1 MTVLKPKKIISL
13 LLAVCMTLTLIST
26 SLCTTASAAS
36 KTVIKTVDDLKNIS
50 KNLSGTYELGANI
63 DCKGVS
69 MSPIGNLAKPF
80 TGTFTC
86 PTGANGKPTYAI
98 TNLTINVKIGG
109 DRKSQQGQYK
119 ANGDSN
125 WCVGLFGA
133 AKDAKFQNIVV
144 LNANVSSDVIGG
156 SDTGSSYSE
165 TYKGTDEQGTGIM
178 CGIAVG
184 TTFKNCGVQGTVTSA
199 SNNVGGFVGQAGR
212 TVNSTGNGNKPLMS
226 GKSGTTAQN
235 CYAYANVNSTGSFQ
249 WNAGGFV
256 GNATKSTFTGSFFE
270 GTLAVT
276 TGTSMAAGGFVGCI
290 SSSTFKACYSAGSF
304 TQGGYYPGAFA
315 GQFTGHNAAADR
327 CKQCYSNIKMSGTP
341 FSPEANDKSG
351 NFLTPNV
358 GGSQEGFAVKS
369 VADINAKFASNTLW
383 NTYGDGATLP
393 TVKALTGK
401 TVKTLADLGV
411 VEGTSGDCV
420 WKIED
425 GRLIISGN
433 GRMGESTWN
442 RHWIASVTIEDN
454 VTSISDSAFSGC
466 TELTSIDI
474 PDSVV
479 EIGVCAFSNCTA
491 LTSVT
496 LPGSLR
502 AIGSSAFSGCTN
514 LSGINIPERVK
525 DIGNSAFSGC
535 TNLTEIKVDKNN
547 KKYCS
552 VDGVLYNKDKTEL
565 MSFPAGKVGD
575 FIIPDSV
582 ISIDGRAFY
591 GCTGLTGIT
600 IPDSVTSISDSAL
613 DGCSGLTSITI
624 PDSVTSIGWHAF
636 EDCVNLTSVT
646 VPNGVTSIGNKSFAG
661 CKNLRTIVIPES
673 VTSIAD
679 NAFNESYLVTI
690 KTTENSAAHK
700 YALENDID
708 FELIEP
714 VTVEGDDKNITIST
728 DNSVIPS
735 AGVSLS
741 TEKVE
746 NIGEKYEAKLKNLGT
761 EKFTAYNIDLMKD
774 DAKIQP
780 NGKVTVGVAVPDG
793 MDGAKCKVYRAE
805 TDGTL
810 TDMGAVF
817 ENGKF
822 AFKTDHF
829 SLYIIAQFAVKP
841 GDVTGDGVVNS
852 GDAIEVLRHD
862 AKSVMLTDAQLAAA
876 NVDGND
882 RVDSNDA
889 ILILQYDAKA
899 ISKFP
904 IE

>member
-1 MTVLKPKKIISL
+1 MVKFRLSKKAASK
-13 LLAVCMTLTLIST
+13 LLAVLMALLLVAVYAPLVSVG
-26 SLCTTASAAS
+26 AAS
-36 KTVIKTVDDLKNIS
+36 KTVIKSVDDLKNIS

-327 CKQCYSNIKMSGTP
+327 CKQCYSNIKMGETP
-341 FSPEANDKSG
+341 FAVEANDKSG
-351 NFLTPNV
+351 NFVTPNV
-358 GGSQEGFAVKS
+358 GAEQTGFAVKS
-369 VADINAKFASNTLW
+369 IADINAKFASNDLW

-401 TVKTLADLGV
+401 TVKTLAELDTPKQSGSSDKTSSSGKSKDGTDSADSEVSDDEAKAELIKEIVAAKDADAVAKLFKDLGV
-411 VEGTSGDCV
+411 DVP
-420 WKIED
+420 ED
-425 GRLIISGN
+425 VVKAVFDKAAEKGEELTVDDLKAAGLTDEQLDAAVTALEEKMANDEDETGNSGN
-433 GRMGESTWN
+433 GSGTVTVKTDGKISSISTAE
-442 RHWIASVTIEDN
+442 WILIIVLSALILLALAGSVVLIILLIKALKGIKGGADAAVGN
-454 VTSISDSAFSGC
+454 VT
-466 TELTSIDI
+466 
-474 PDSVV
+474 
-479 EIGVCAFSNCTA
+479 
-491 LTSVT
+491 
-496 LPGSLR
+496 
-502 AIGSSAFSGCTN
+502 
-514 LSGINIPERVK
+514 
-525 DIGNSAFSGC
+525 
-535 TNLTEIKVDKNN
+535 
-547 KKYCS
+547 
-552 VDGVLYNKDKTEL
+552 
-565 MSFPAGKVGD
+565 
-575 FIIPDSV
+575 
-582 ISIDGRAFY
+582 
-591 GCTGLTGIT
+591 
-600 IPDSVTSISDSAL
+600 
-613 DGCSGLTSITI
+613 
-624 PDSVTSIGWHAF
+624 
-636 EDCVNLTSVT
+636 
-646 VPNGVTSIGNKSFAG
+646 
-661 CKNLRTIVIPES
+661 
-673 VTSIAD
+673 
-679 NAFNESYLVTI
+679 
-690 KTTENSAAHK
+690 
-700 YALENDID
+700 
-708 FELIEP
+708 
-714 VTVEGDDKNITIST
+714 
-728 DNSVIPS
+728 
-735 AGVSLS
+735 
-741 TEKVE
+741 
-746 NIGEKYEAKLKNLGT
+746 
-761 EKFTAYNIDLMKD
+761 
-774 DAKIQP
+774 
-780 NGKVTVGVAVPDG
+780 
-793 MDGAKCKVYRAE
+793 
-805 TDGTL
+805 
-810 TDMGAVF
+810 
-817 ENGKF
+817 
-822 AFKTDHF
+822 
-829 SLYIIAQFAVKP
+829 
-841 GDVTGDGVVNS
+841 
-852 GDAIEVLRHD
+852 
-862 AKSVMLTDAQLAAA
+862 AAA
-876 NVDGND
+876 NE
-882 RVDSNDA
+882 
-889 ILILQYDAKA
+889 
-899 ISKFP
+899 ISVSDDKP
-904 IE
+904 IM

>member
-1 MTVLKPKKIISL
+1 MSVLKPKKIISL

-36 KTVIKTVDDLKNIS
+36 KTVIKSVDDLKNIS

-63 DCKGVS
+63 DCKGVF

-86 PTGANGKPTYAI
+86 PTGTNGKPTYAI

-109 DRKSQQGQYK
+109 DRKSQQSQYK

-156 SDTGSSYSE
+156 ADTGSSYSE
-165 TYKGTDEQGTGIM
+165 TYKGMDEQGTGIM

-256 GNATKSTFTGSFFE
+256 GSASKSTFTGSFFE

-276 TGTSMAAGGFVGCI
+276 TGTSMAAGGFVGNI
-290 SSSTFKACYSAGSF
+290 TSSTFKACYATGSF

-358 GGSQEGFAVKS
+358 GGAQESFAVKS
-369 VADINAKFASNTLW
+369 IADINAKFASNTLW
-383 NTYGDGATLP
+383 NTYNDGATLP

-502 AIGSSAFSGCTN
+502 AIGSEAFFGCTN
-514 LSGINIPERVK
+514 LFGINIPERVK
-525 DIGNSAFSGC
+525 DIGNAAFSGC
-535 TNLTEIKVDKNN
+535 AKLTEIKVDKNN

-552 VDGVLYNKDKTEL
+552 IDGVLYNKDKTKL
-565 MSFPAGKVGD
+565 INFPAGKVGGELV
-575 FIIPDSV
+575 IPDNV
-582 ISIDGRAFY
+582 KTIGDNAFC
-591 GCTGLTGIT
+591 GCTGLTSVT
-600 IPDSVTSISDSAL
+600 IPDSVA
-613 DGCSGLTSITI
+613 
-624 PDSVTSIGWHAF
+624 
-636 EDCVNLTSVT
+636 
-646 VPNGVTSIGNKSFAG
+646 SIGNSAFSG
-661 CKNLRTIVIPES
+661 CTNLKNVTIPES

-679 NAFNESYLVTI
+679 DAFDESYFVTI

-714 VTVEGDDKNITIST
+714 VTVEGDNKNITIST
-728 DNSVIPS
+728 DSSVIPS
-735 AGVSLS
+735 TGVSLS

-746 NIGEKYEAKLKNLGT
+746 NIGEKYEAQLKNLGA
-761 EKFTAYNIDLMKD
+761 EKYMAYNIDLMKD

-810 TDMGAVF
+810 TDMGAVL
-817 ENGKF
+817 ENGKLTF
-822 AFKTDHF
+822 TTDHF

-862 AKSVMLTDAQLAAA
+862 AKAVTLTDAQLAAA
-876 NVDGND
+876 NVDDNES
-882 RVDSNDA
+882 VDSNDA

-899 ISKFP
+899 IDKFP

>member
-401 TVKTLADLGV
+401 TVKTLAELDTPKQSGSSDKTSSSGKSKDGTDSADSEVSDDEAKAELIKEIVAAKDADAVAKLFKDLGV
-411 VEGTSGDCV
+411 DVP
-420 WKIED
+420 ED
-425 GRLIISGN
+425 VVKAVFDKAAEKGEELTVDDLKAAGLTDEQLDAAVTALEEKMANDEDETGNSGN
-433 GRMGESTWN
+433 GSGTVTVKTDGKISSISTAE
-442 RHWIASVTIEDN
+442 WILIIVLSALILLALAGSVVLIILLIKALKGIKGGADAAVGN
-454 VTSISDSAFSGC
+454 VT
-466 TELTSIDI
+466 
-474 PDSVV
+474 
-479 EIGVCAFSNCTA
+479 
-491 LTSVT
+491 
-496 LPGSLR
+496 
-502 AIGSSAFSGCTN
+502 
-514 LSGINIPERVK
+514 
-525 DIGNSAFSGC
+525 
-535 TNLTEIKVDKNN
+535 
-547 KKYCS
+547 
-552 VDGVLYNKDKTEL
+552 
-565 MSFPAGKVGD
+565 
-575 FIIPDSV
+575 
-582 ISIDGRAFY
+582 
-591 GCTGLTGIT
+591 
-600 IPDSVTSISDSAL
+600 
-613 DGCSGLTSITI
+613 
-624 PDSVTSIGWHAF
+624 
-636 EDCVNLTSVT
+636 
-646 VPNGVTSIGNKSFAG
+646 
-661 CKNLRTIVIPES
+661 
-673 VTSIAD
+673 
-679 NAFNESYLVTI
+679 
-690 KTTENSAAHK
+690 
-700 YALENDID
+700 
-708 FELIEP
+708 
-714 VTVEGDDKNITIST
+714 
-728 DNSVIPS
+728 
-735 AGVSLS
+735 
-741 TEKVE
+741 
-746 NIGEKYEAKLKNLGT
+746 
-761 EKFTAYNIDLMKD
+761 
-774 DAKIQP
+774 
-780 NGKVTVGVAVPDG
+780 
-793 MDGAKCKVYRAE
+793 
-805 TDGTL
+805 
-810 TDMGAVF
+810 
-817 ENGKF
+817 
-822 AFKTDHF
+822 
-829 SLYIIAQFAVKP
+829 
-841 GDVTGDGVVNS
+841 
-852 GDAIEVLRHD
+852 
-862 AKSVMLTDAQLAAA
+862 AAA
-876 NVDGND
+876 NE
-882 RVDSNDA
+882 
-889 ILILQYDAKA
+889 
-899 ISKFP
+899 ISVSDDKP
-904 IE
+904 IM

>member
-1 MTVLKPKKIISL
+1 MVKFRLSKKAASK
-13 LLAVCMTLTLIST
+13 LLAVLMALLLVAVYAPLVSVG
-26 SLCTTASAAS
+26 AAS
-36 KTVIKTVDDLKNIS
+36 KTVIKSVDDLKNIS

-184 TTFKNCGVQGTVTSA
+184 TTFKNCGVQGTVTSG

-401 TVKTLADLGV
+401 TVKTLAELDTPKQSGSSDKTSSSGKSKDGTDSADSEVSDDEAKAELIKEIVAAKDADAVAKLFKDLGV
-411 VEGTSGDCV
+411 DVP
-420 WKIED
+420 ED
-425 GRLIISGN
+425 VVKAVFDKAAEKGEELTVDDLKAAGLTDEQLDAAVTALEEKMANDEDETGNSGN
-433 GRMGESTWN
+433 GSGTVTVKTDGKISSISTAE
-442 RHWIASVTIEDN
+442 WILIIVLSALILLALAGSVVLIILLIKALKGIKGGADAAVGN
-454 VTSISDSAFSGC
+454 VT
-466 TELTSIDI
+466 
-474 PDSVV
+474 
-479 EIGVCAFSNCTA
+479 
-491 LTSVT
+491 
-496 LPGSLR
+496 
-502 AIGSSAFSGCTN
+502 
-514 LSGINIPERVK
+514 
-525 DIGNSAFSGC
+525 
-535 TNLTEIKVDKNN
+535 
-547 KKYCS
+547 
-552 VDGVLYNKDKTEL
+552 
-565 MSFPAGKVGD
+565 
-575 FIIPDSV
+575 
-582 ISIDGRAFY
+582 
-591 GCTGLTGIT
+591 
-600 IPDSVTSISDSAL
+600 
-613 DGCSGLTSITI
+613 
-624 PDSVTSIGWHAF
+624 
-636 EDCVNLTSVT
+636 
-646 VPNGVTSIGNKSFAG
+646 
-661 CKNLRTIVIPES
+661 
-673 VTSIAD
+673 
-679 NAFNESYLVTI
+679 
-690 KTTENSAAHK
+690 
-700 YALENDID
+700 
-708 FELIEP
+708 
-714 VTVEGDDKNITIST
+714 
-728 DNSVIPS
+728 
-735 AGVSLS
+735 
-741 TEKVE
+741 
-746 NIGEKYEAKLKNLGT
+746 
-761 EKFTAYNIDLMKD
+761 
-774 DAKIQP
+774 
-780 NGKVTVGVAVPDG
+780 
-793 MDGAKCKVYRAE
+793 
-805 TDGTL
+805 
-810 TDMGAVF
+810 
-817 ENGKF
+817 
-822 AFKTDHF
+822 
-829 SLYIIAQFAVKP
+829 
-841 GDVTGDGVVNS
+841 
-852 GDAIEVLRHD
+852 
-862 AKSVMLTDAQLAAA
+862 AAA
-876 NVDGND
+876 NE
-882 RVDSNDA
+882 
-889 ILILQYDAKA
+889 
-899 ISKFP
+899 ISVSDDKP
-904 IE
+904 IM